1 MMQTSEIAPSPLP
14 VVEAPISN
22 RRRGGLLL
30 SVLLLCSL
38 AFLPNVLHGR
48 PFELRLLTL
57 VFLYSSMAQ
66 AWNILGGYAGQTS
79 IGHALF
85 FGLGAYTSTLAST
98 SLGLNPWLGGIL
110 AIVVATC
117 AGLLIG
123 WPCFRLKSHYFVIAT
138 LVVAESVY
146 LIFSQWEL
154 VGGAIGLQLPIRSSG
169 LLNFQYGRDKTGY
182 YYIALALVSVV
193 TLIVVALVRSKIG
206 YVLQAIRDDEEAA
219 QSLGFSPRLYKL
231 VAMAFSAGILGFCG
245 TFYAQYV
252 LLIDPPSVLA
262 TSISIAVAL
271 MSIFGGI
278 GTVPGPILGS
288 VVLVTASEYSR
299 VYFSGSGRN
308 LDLMIYGALVTLIAV
323 YRPNGIIGLFARL
336 RMRRARS

>member
-1 MMQTSEIAPSPLP
+1 
-14 VVEAPISN
+14 
-22 RRRGGLLL
+22 
-30 SVLLLCSL
+30 
-38 AFLPNVLHGR
+38 
-48 PFELRLLTL
+48 
-57 VFLYSSMAQ
+57 MAQ

-117 AGLLIG
+117 GPVDWLALLSFEESLLRHRYFGGCRVGLFDLFAMG
-123 WPCFRLKSHYFVIAT
+123 TCWGCHRLAASDSILRTF
-138 LVVAESVY
+138 
-146 LIFSQWEL
+146 
-154 VGGAIGLQLPIRSSG
+154 
-169 LLNFQYGRDKTGY
+169 NFQYGRDKTGY

-299 VYFSGSGRN
+299 VYFSGSGCN